1 MYQLSFSLTHIT
13 TNRKSP
19 LGIYLN
25 QCYGQVNVAMFIIN
39 VNHIGKTVVPFEH
52 RACIERPTPTSHQTS
67 GGSALFS
74 TRQVVR
80 LTIT

>member
-19 LGIYLN
+19 LDIYSN
-25 QCYGQVNVAMFIIN
+25 QCYGQVNVAMLIIN
-39 VNHIGKTVVPFEH
+39 INHIGKKVVPFEH
-52 RACIERPTPTSHQTS
+52 RACIERPTPTLHQTS
-67 GGSALFS
+67 GASVLFS